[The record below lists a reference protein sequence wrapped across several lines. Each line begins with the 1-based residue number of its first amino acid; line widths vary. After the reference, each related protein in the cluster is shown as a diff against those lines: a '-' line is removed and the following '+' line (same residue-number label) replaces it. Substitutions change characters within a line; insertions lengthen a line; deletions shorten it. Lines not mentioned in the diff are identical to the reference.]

1 MELVDCLF
9 GLVCALLFADSGL
22 YVHIICFMGIRYIGF
37 VDNLWKSVVEKD
49 SNSRSL
55 SVFWF
60 LSSLK
65 YGILVMREIVPERK
79 AG

>member
-1 MELVDCLF
+1 M
-9 GLVCALLFADSGL
+9 LLRGWQIVFLGL
-22 YVHIICFMGIRYIGF
+22 YVHTCSLTLAYLCTLFASWEFRYIGF

-60 LSSLK
+60 LSSRK
-65 YGILVMREIVPERK
+65 YGILVMQRDCT
-79 AG
+79 